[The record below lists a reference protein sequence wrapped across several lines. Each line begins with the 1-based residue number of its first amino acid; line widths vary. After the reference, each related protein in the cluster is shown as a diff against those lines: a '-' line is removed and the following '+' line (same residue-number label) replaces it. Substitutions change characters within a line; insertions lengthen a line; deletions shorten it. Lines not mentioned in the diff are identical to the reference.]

1 MAFARTSSFEHYTK
15 NKCVEMDLSEK
26 VVIVTGG
33 GSGIGADAARNFAK
47 LGAKVPIVDRIVQS
61 SRTIDW

>member
-1 MAFARTSSFEHYTK
+1 
-15 NKCVEMDLSEK
+15 MDLSEK

-47 LGAKVPIVDRIVQS
+47 LGAKVPIVDRIVHS